1 MLTALIITKGFH
13 PPWNQGEVVA
23 TRNFVKVLSR
33 IYDKVLVLSLIDRAR
48 GFESSWK
55 PNFPNVK
62 VVYVNTVQSLA
73 SICGVAQ
80 SLYDLH
86 VANISLLD
94 VSRGFFRKANRIY
107 LYLYAL
113 KNVRAISTIFRTLG
127 LLLGST
133 VYRKLQIITT
143 SPMVYRVA
151 CKLHSNTF
159 YVPTPIEVP
168 ASLPKRDTNVATI
181 LCLTHADY
189 VRFPID
195 KIMPA
200 IAMLVREGFKF
211 HVSVVFSQAFKDY
224 QTMLNL
230 TRSILD
236 KYGLR
241 KVASVP
247 AKDLGEKDKQILFTG
262 SHIFL
267 YPALCESAV
276 DPPLTILEAM
286 AYGLCIVAT
295 KVQSIPYVVGYGKRG
310 ILLSRPTSSNLYR
323 ALKVC
328 LVNKAMLIKHSY
340 NAWLYIRQVHDET
353 SVAKYLEK
361 LIHQR

>member
-1 MLTALIITKGFH
+1 MRTALIITKGLH
-13 PPWNQGEVVA
+13 SPWNQGEVVT

-33 IYDKVLVLSLIDRAR
+33 IYDKILVLSLINHSR
-48 GFESSWK
+48 GFESLWK
-55 PNFPNVK
+55 PDFPNVEIVHVK
-62 VVYVNTVQSLA
+62 TMQNLA
-73 SICGVAQ
+73 SVCEVIP
-80 SLYDLH
+80 SPHDLH

-94 VSRGFFRKANRIY
+94 VPRSFFKKANRIY

-113 KNVRAISTIFRTLG
+113 RNVRALSTTFRTLG

-133 VYRKLQIITT
+133 IYRKLQIITT

-151 CKLHSNTF
+151 CKLHGDTF

-168 ASLPKRDTNVATI
+168 TSLPKRDIDITNI

-211 HVSVVFSQAFKDY
+211 HLSVVFSQAFKHY

-236 KYGLR
+236 KYGLS
-241 KVASVP
+241 KVVSVA
-247 AKDLGEKDKQILFTG
+247 AKDLGGKDKQILFSE

-276 DPPLTILEAM
+276 DPSLTILEAM
-286 AYGLCIVAT
+286 AYGLCIVAM

-323 ALKVC
+323 ALKLC
-328 LVNKAMLIKHSY
+328 LVDKAMLIKHSY
-340 NAWLYIRQVHDET
+340 DAWLYIRQVHDEK